1 MIPGFDIKKLAA
13 IVEPLT
19 IGNVPVGLEP
29 LLLAELARAGQ
40 PVAYVMSDGQR
51 MADLEQMAKEAA
63 AYDHDTGEIH
73 DEQDPAFGTEAD
85 GKKPRRARGGR

>member
-40 PVAYVMSDGQR
+40 PVDYVMSDGQR
-51 MADLEQMAKEAA
+51 TWPAPGPSQVPTARQSPATNRVAA
-63 AYDHDTGEIH
+63 A
-73 DEQDPAFGTEAD
+73 EA
-85 GKKPRRARGGR
+85 PTA